1 MTDFRKLVLLHTKTD
16 TAKKL
21 VPYLYTVFHSDQEVF
36 RCLAGVPNE
45 TDQKRILNYLE
56 KPYTS
61 HPEYFIRTY
70 YFYRLTLQHP
80 KYKKYMMQNN
90 FSLLPTSDIAKCLLV
105 LFAKRQNYQK

>member
-1 MTDFRKLVLLHTKTD
+1 M
-16 TAKKL
+16 
-21 VPYLYTVFHSDQEVF
+21 
-36 RCLAGVPNE
+36 VPNE

-90 FSLLPTSDIAKCLLV
+90 FSLLPASDIAKCLLV
-105 LFAKRQNYQK
+105 LFAKKQNYQNNLFFSKNKQLKIFCNKIIQPNK

>member
-21 VPYLYTVFHSDQEVF
+21 VPYLYAALHSDQEVF

-45 TDQKRILNYLE
+45 KDQQRLLKYIQ
-56 KPYTS
+56 KPYIKN
-61 HPEYFIRTY
+61 PETFIRTY
-70 YFYRLTLQHP
+70 YFYRLTAQHP

-105 LFAKRQNYQK
+105 LFAKKQNYQK